1 MRNPIVRRI
10 ILALLRWFG
19 CAVLPVIFLTIVW
32 CATLGS
38 FHYWSIVHAEA
49 TIFFSAMSTLAGI
62 FIAIAFDANE
72 NDDNFIEY

>member
-49 TIFFSAMSTLAGI
+49 TIFFSGMSALAGI
-62 FIAIAFDANE
+62 FIAISLDANE